1 MAAKIKKEK
10 QQTFPD
16 PSVSW
21 PGSLPEWAIY
31 HALLTLGKKP
41 DVDFTYQSPRM
52 GGRMVRGGVVIDF
65 LFRDPP
71 GLAINVQG
79 IYYHYGAMRKP
90 GNDVMQ
96 RATLAGMGITL
107 IFIDE
112 DDALVSPRYYASEAL
127 RGIDHSRL
135 R

>member
-1 MAAKIKKEK
+1 
-10 QQTFPD
+10 
-16 PSVSW
+16 
-21 PGSLPEWAIY
+21 
-31 HALLTLGKKP
+31 
-41 DVDFTYQSPRM
+41 
-52 GGRMVRGGVVIDF
+52 MVRGGVVIDF